1 MVVGQSQ
8 SRSRSQLGSDWEGVN
23 CLAHD
28 EAIMN
33 PLVWERL
40 EFSVLRKECA
50 EDDNICHHRKYSYI
64 RKTRAGGNCFYHAF
78 GFSRLKGLLD
88 DSKESQ
94 QFKAVSAKSK
104 EDEVSQGFAGL
115 TAEDFHH
122 TFMDLNER
130 VEKQTSVADP
140 LASFNDQ
147 STLDHLVI
155 FLRLLPSGDLQWN
168 SKFLEKFIEGG
179 RTIRELCQQEV
190 EPACKGG
197 QLHPH
202 PGTGPG
208 AQPPHTGG
216 GMVRRGCKSWL
227 CGCSSNKFFG
237 FKASLAWQ
245 GDRVIHMF

>member
-1 MVVGQSQ
+1 VT
-8 SRSRSQLGSDWEGVN
+8 

-33 PLVWERL
+33 PLVWEWL
-40 EFSVLRKECA
+40 ELSVLRKECA

-147 STLDHLVI
+147 STLDHLLI
-155 FLRLLPSGDLQWN
+155 FLRLLPLGDLQWN
-168 SKFLEKFIEGG
+168 SKFLEHFIEGG
-179 RTIRELCQQEV
+179 WTIRELCQQEV

-197 QLHPH
+197 SCILILAL
-202 PGTGPG
+202 
-208 AQPPHTGG
+208 AQVLIVPIRGNGSDTV
-216 GMVRRGCKSWL
+216 VRRGCKSWL

-245 GDRVIHMF
+245 GC